1 MDMENGNETTGA
13 KPLAYYLYA
22 TNTTELLAA
31 AKDGTLTNVLRDE
44 FYFYEADEIEAV
56 RAAQALDDR
65 DLLLTLTDLFPKL
78 AEHLTDIEKAQLKD
92 WIRRRRYIDS
102 ASESTHGTIP
112 LVETQAE
119 FVRAL
124 KSGAE
129 TIYLFEGEFELPL
142 CKLDH
147 PVYLCGIHNPVV
159 NVRSSAPVNL
169 ADYSYTMA
177 NLTLFLQRPGLLVEP
192 LPPYTEADE
201 LVILTDEAE
210 STDGRAGLWRFQRLA
225 EGRLP
230 YASPATFAAHVEAL
244 PAIAIGTVTLWARDY
259 DAVHPSFRVYP
270 ACLGRFLDFWEK
282 GPAQRAWYLPAS
294 PEQAE
299 ALMAQQ
305 RKLRLFALFGVAVDG
320 SLFIR
325 ALFLRTAGHDALY
338 LTSTPLPEAEGKAAG
353 AGAGTSACGGYGL
366 DLIDDFDDDRGAAS
380 SIDELLANLA

>member
-1 MDMENGNETTGA
+1 MNMENGNETTGA

-22 TNTTELLAA
+22 TNTAELVAA

-44 FYFYEADEIEAV
+44 FYFYEAEQIEAV
-56 RAAQALDDR
+56 RAAQVLDDR

-78 AEHLTDIEKAQLKD
+78 TEHLTAIEKAQLKG
-92 WIRRRRYIDS
+92 WIKKRRYIDS
-102 ASESTHGTIP
+102 ASESMHGTIP
-112 LVETQAE
+112 LVETQEE

-159 NVRSSAPVNL
+159 NVRSSTPVNL
-169 ADYSYTMA
+169 ADFSYTMA
-177 NLTLFLQRPGLLVEP
+177 NLTLFLQRPDLLVEP
-192 LPPYTEADE
+192 LPAYTESDQ
-201 LVILTDEAE
+201 LIILTDEAE

-225 EGRLP
+225 EGRMP
-230 YASPATFAAHVEAL
+230 YASPGTFAAHVEAL
-244 PAIAIGTVTLWARDY
+244 PAIAIGTVMLHARDY

-270 ACLGRFLDFWEK
+270 ACLGSFLDFWEK
-282 GPAQRAWYLPAS
+282 GPAQRAWFLPAT

-305 RKLRLFALFGVAVDG
+305 RKLRLFALFGVAEDG

-338 LTSTPLPEAEGKAAG
+338 LTSTPLPEAEDDEAA
-353 AGAGTSACGGYGL
+353 AAAMTSACGGYGL
-366 DLIDDFDDDRGAAS
+366 DLIDGDLDS
-380 SIDELLANLA
+380 DEDIEDGIADLF